1 MSKLSCLCL
10 AISVAVITAISNKYV
25 MAQGVLINKSE
36 SLVPS
41 ALENTRSQPA
51 ETLAASRN
59 DTNWKIPRTSWGHP
73 DLQGI
78 WTSDDMRGVPR
89 DRPAQFGDRLSLS
102 AEEFAER
109 ASRDQASMNRATND
123 ESFLRNEYGIRTFGY
138 SSLVVEPA
146 NGKIP
151 EMTPMALVRAAGRD
165 RGTFGSGPFAKIEDF
180 TLYDRCIT
188 RGIVGSILPVLYGN
202 GLRIIQT
209 PDSVVLSYE
218 MIHDTRII
226 PLDNKPFLAGEIR
239 QYLGNSRAHWEDETL
254 VIESH
259 NFTDRTSI
267 GGNGNG
273 IRHSE
278 DLVLTER
285 MTRVDNEQIDYYI
298 TVDDPK
304 TYTDSF
310 TLRFTITSQPGYQV
324 YEYSCHEGNS
334 AVRNT
339 LSGER
344 EFERQVAEALA
355 KGLPVPTR
363 ENTGN
368 IYGLPEEGAEVRN
381 FNTQ

>member
-1 MSKLSCLCL
+1 
-10 AISVAVITAISNKYV
+10 
-25 MAQGVLINKSE
+25 
-36 SLVPS
+36 
-41 ALENTRSQPA
+41 
-51 ETLAASRN
+51 
-59 DTNWKIPRTSWGHP
+59 
-73 DLQGI
+73 
-78 WTSDDMRGVPR
+78 
-89 DRPAQFGDRLSLS
+89 
-102 AEEFAER
+102 
-109 ASRDQASMNRATND
+109 
-123 ESFLRNEYGIRTFGY
+123 
-138 SSLVVEPA
+138 
-146 NGKIP
+146 
-151 EMTPMALVRAAGRD
+151 
-165 RGTFGSGPFAKIEDF
+165 
-180 TLYDRCIT
+180 
-188 RGIVGSILPVLYGN
+188 
-202 GLRIIQT
+202 
-209 PDSVVLSYE
+209 

-381 FNTQ
+381 VNTQ

>member
-1 MSKLSCLCL
+1 
-10 AISVAVITAISNKYV
+10 

-151 EMTPMALVRAAGRD
+151 EMTPMALARAAGRD

-381 FNTQ
+381 VNTQ